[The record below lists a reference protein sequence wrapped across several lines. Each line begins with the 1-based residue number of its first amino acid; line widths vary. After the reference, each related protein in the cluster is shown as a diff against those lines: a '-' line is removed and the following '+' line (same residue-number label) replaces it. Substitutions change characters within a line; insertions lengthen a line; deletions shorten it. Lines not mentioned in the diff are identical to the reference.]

1 MPDVFVGA
9 GSNADP
15 VPRLRA
21 GVQELTLRFGAVR
34 CSSVY
39 RGPALGATAAADY
52 WNLVVMLRTD
62 MGLDAL
68 RAELRAI
75 EQLAGRQR
83 ADPAVVEHDLD
94 LLLYGA
100 RVDAARRLPRPGI
113 YTLPFVVAPLCELA
127 PELAHPVTGERCRE
141 ARSKLAAP
149 ELRNAGALDAL

>member
-83 ADPAVVEHDLD
+83 ADPAVELDLD
-94 LLLYGA
+94 LLLYDDVEVTLDTLTSVLVADGA
-100 RVDAARRLPRPGI
+100 I
-113 YTLPFVVAPLCELA
+113 TLDDLCA
-127 PELAHPVTGERCRE
+127 GTTAKRCVRWG
-141 ARSKLAAP
+141 
-149 ELRNAGALDAL
+149 LR

>member
-15 VPRLRA
+15 VRRLRA
-21 GVQELTLRFGAVR
+21 GVQELTRRFGTLR

-39 RGPALGATAAADY
+39 RSPAIGTTPAADY
-52 WNLVVMLRTD
+52 ANLVVLLSTD
-62 MGLDAL
+62 VAVDAL

-75 EQLAGRQR
+75 EQLAGRRR
-83 ADPAVVEHDLD
+83 ADPAIVELDLD
-94 LLLYGA
+94 LLVYGR
-100 RVDAARRLPRPGI
+100 RVDAARRLPRAGI

-127 PELAHPVTGERCRE
+127 PELVHPVTGERCEE

-149 ELRNAGALDAL
+149 SLVNAGALDAL

>member
-75 EQLAGRQR
+75 EQLAGQSGGREVLFD
-83 ADPAVVEHDLD
+83 DP
-94 LLLYGA
+94 
-100 RVDAARRLPRPGI
+100 RRR
-113 YTLPFVVAPLCELA
+113 
-127 PELAHPVTGERCRE
+127 R
-141 ARSKLAAP
+141 AAP
-149 ELRNAGALDAL
+149 RTQRTQHRQERLHP